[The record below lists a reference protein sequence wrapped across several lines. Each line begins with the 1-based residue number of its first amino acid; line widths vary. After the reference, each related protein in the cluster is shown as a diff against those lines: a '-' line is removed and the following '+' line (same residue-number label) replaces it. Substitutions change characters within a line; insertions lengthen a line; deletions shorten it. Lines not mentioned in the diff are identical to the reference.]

1 MIEPNPPSVEFP
13 FAAHAPNHADRDLP
27 GWSAIAAPIVRSVS
41 FRLGR
46 RFWLQPCDCQDLQQE
61 LWLELLVRHGGRDR
75 TDHFRRL
82 GGQDART
89 SRAAIHS
96 QLRRKIER
104 IGAALVRSWPFWR
117 RLRPMAERQMPDAP
131 IDSRTARGANDDAH
145 HQDLLLDVL
154 GLIQEL
160 PAADRALCESLM
172 AHAPPSLPFDPLEIN
187 QRLATL
193 RSDFMALGLHEYL

>member
-13 FAAHAPNHADRDLP
+13 FAAHAPIHADRDLS
-27 GWSAIAAPIVRSVS
+27 GWCAIAAPIVRSVS

-46 RFWLQPCDCQDLQQE
+46 RFWLQPSDRQDLEQE

-75 TDHFRRL
+75 ADRFRRL
-82 GGQDART
+82 NGQDAKS

-96 QLRRKIER
+96 QLRREIER
-104 IGAALVRSWPFWR
+104 IGAALVQSWPFWR
-117 RLRPMAERQMPDAP
+117 RLRPLAERQMPGAL
-131 IDSRTARGANDDAH
+131 IDSLTARGANDDAH

-154 GLIQEL
+154 GLVQEL

-172 AHAPPSLPFDPLEIN
+172 ADVPPSLPFDHREIN
-187 QRLATL
+187 QRLAAL

>member
-13 FAAHAPNHADRDLP
+13 FAPHAPIHADRDLP
-27 GWSAIAAPIVRSVS
+27 GWCVIAAPIVRSVS

-46 RFWLQPCDCQDLQQE
+46 RYWLQPCDCQDLQQE

-75 TDHFRRL
+75 ADHFRRL
-82 GGQDART
+82 NGQEAKS

-96 QLRRKIER
+96 QLRREIER
-104 IGAALVRSWPFWR
+104 IGAALVQSWPFWR
-117 RLRPMAERQMPDAP
+117 RLRPLAERQTPGAL
-131 IDSRTARGANDDAH
+131 IDSLTARSGSGDMH
-145 HQDLLLDVL
+145 RHDLLLDVL
-154 GLIQEL
+154 GLVQEL

-172 AHAPPSLPFDPLEIN
+172 ADAPPSLAIDPLEID
-187 QRLATL
+187 QRLAAL